1 MSEESRRLPRRKADS
16 PITVIDAMTGQRL
29 GMVIDLS
36 ESGMMVNAEQAVCA
50 DALFQS
56 ELQFSQGVP
65 APIKAGLHELWST
78 TDDASGS
85 VLIGF
90 RFIDISKDDRSRLRT
105 WVAEPG
111 SQYVV

>member
-29 GMVIDLS
+29 GLVIDLS
-36 ESGMMVNAEQAVCA
+36 ESGMMVSSEQAIRA

-56 ELQFSQGVP
+56 ELQFSQGAL

-90 RFIDISKDDRSRLRT
+90 RFIDISKDDRTRLRT

-111 SQYVV
+111 SQYV

>member
-1 MSEESRRLPRRKADS
+1 MSDESRRLPRRRADS

-36 ESGMMVNAEQAVCA
+36 ESGMMLNADQAVCA

-56 ELQFSQGVP
+56 ELQFSNGAVP
-65 APIKAGLHELWST
+65 TIKAGLHELWST

-90 RFIDISKDDRSRLRT
+90 RFIDISKDDRSRLRA
-105 WVAEPG
+105 WVAAPG
-111 SQYVV
+111 SQYV

>member
-1 MSEESRRLPRRKADS
+1 MTEESRRLQRRKADT

-36 ESGMMVNAEQAVCA
+36 ESGMMLSSEQSVAA
-50 DALFQS
+50 DALFQC
-56 ELQFSQGVP
+56 ELQFSHGAAQPV
-65 APIKAGLHELWST
+65 KVGLHELWST
-78 TDDASGS
+78 SDEASGA

-90 RFIDISKDDRSRLRT
+90 RFIDISKDDRIRLRA

-111 SQYVV
+111 SHYV

>member
-1 MSEESRRLPRRKADS
+1 MSDEARRLRRRKADS

-36 ESGMMVNAEQAVCA
+36 ESGMMLSAEQAVCT

-56 ELQFSQGVP
+56 EMQFAKDPGL
-65 APIKAGLHELWST
+65 PIKVGLHELWST
-78 TDDASGS
+78 TDDSSGA

-90 RFIDISKDDRSRLRT
+90 RFIDISKDDRIRLRD
-105 WVAEPG
+105 WMAEPG
-111 SQYVV
+111 SQYL